1 MASPTFSFPSLSPAL
16 IDLDRKK
23 EEGRGGKSLGR
34 PPKNWSRFYTAP
46 PSLPSPR
53 VINSLSQLFL
63 PLPPF
68 LPERHEV
75 RWRRGRE
82 GGGGISHVY

>member
-23 EEGRGGKSLGR
+23 EEGGGGA
-34 PPKNWSRFYTAP
+34 PKNWSRFYTAP

-63 PLPPF
+63 PSG
-68 LPERHEV
+68 EA
-75 RWRRGRE
+75 
-82 GGGGISHVY
+82 